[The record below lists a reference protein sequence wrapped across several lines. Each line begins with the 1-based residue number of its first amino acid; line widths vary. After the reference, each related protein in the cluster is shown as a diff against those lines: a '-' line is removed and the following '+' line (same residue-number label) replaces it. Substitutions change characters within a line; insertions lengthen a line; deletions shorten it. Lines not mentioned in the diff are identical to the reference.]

1 MHVCMCACVR
11 ACTSAHVCVF
21 VFTPV
26 GSVMFAPNYLQHK
39 STVGALP
46 WQPAV
51 GRVLVMVVG
60 ETARA
65 ISLTFKGL
73 GIYFSSSTMNI
84 NVSF

>member
-1 MHVCMCACVR
+1 MCVCVLD
-11 ACTSAHVCVF
+11 CVF

-26 GSVMFAPNYLQHK
+26 SSVIFAPNYLQHK

-46 WQPAV
+46 WQPVV
-51 GRVLVMVVG
+51 GWVLVMVAG
-60 ETARA
+60 ESARA